1 MAITLKVDDYCQNCP
16 EFEPDVHRQVIY
28 SMDEK
33 LLDTAIRCEHRVKC
47 DRLIEYLEKQIKEK
61 ET

>member
-1 MAITLKVDDYCQNCP
+1 MAITLKVDDYCQECP

-28 SMDEK
+28 GMDERMF
-33 LLDTAIRCEHRVKC
+33 DTTIRCEHRGKC
-47 DRLIEYLEKQIKEK
+47 DRLIEYLEKKIKEK